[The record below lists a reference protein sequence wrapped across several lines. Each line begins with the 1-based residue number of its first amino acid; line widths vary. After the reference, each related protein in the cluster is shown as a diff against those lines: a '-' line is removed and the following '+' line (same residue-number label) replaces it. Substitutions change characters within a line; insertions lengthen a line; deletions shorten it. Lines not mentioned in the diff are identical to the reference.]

1 MNRIQQAFKIILV
14 IFIGSF
20 LVFGCTKISKD
31 EQANELL
38 AGTWK
43 ATSIKDNNN
52 FEYLAGTIVKNSIY
66 FRKDSGNIGFMDLN
80 VNTVLNGNNILNY
93 QLQGDYVLQD
103 DGTRLIFENS
113 QEFLVDV
120 KAKELT
126 LSHLRDAGV
135 LTFKAEK

>member
-1 MNRIQQAFKIILV
+1 MKLIHFSGRLV
-14 IFIGSF
+14 ILLFLGSVV
-20 LVFGCTKISKD
+20 LSSCTKISKD

-126 LSHLRDAGV
+126 LSHLRDDGV